1 MTNNKDPI
9 KTVRA
14 QGARTTFFPPY
25 ALMIGLIAS
34 SLLDS
39 FFIHLPLFEGS
50 IIVLIIGLIIAV
62 SSFLM
67 AIYTLKIFSDNE
79 ENPHPKSVQNQLFV
93 GGTFKYSR
101 NPIYLA
107 MVIILLSCGLAFNSW
122 WYVISAAISI
132 PLLTYGVIIPE
143 EKYLEKE
150 FGNVYLDYKKSVRR
164 WL

>member
-1 MTNNKDPI
+1 MNGPI
-9 KTVRA
+9 KPVKKR
-14 QGARTTFFPPY
+14 GARTEFFPPY
-25 ALMIGLIAS
+25 ALMVGLIGS

-39 FFIHLPLFEGS
+39 FLVHLPIFAGN
-50 IIVLIIGLIIAV
+50 IIVLIIGLTIAV

-79 ENPHPKSVQNQLFV
+79 ENPHPKSLQNQLFL

-122 WYVISAAISI
+122 WYVVAAVISI

-150 FGNVYLDYKKSVRR
+150 FGKVYLEYKSTVRR

>member
-1 MTNNKDPI
+1 MNDPI
-9 KTVRA
+9 KPVKK
-14 QGARTTFFPPY
+14 QGARTKFFPPY
-25 ALMIGLIAS
+25 ALMIGLIGS

-39 FFIHLPLFEGS
+39 FLVHLPIFAGN
-50 IIVLIIGLIIAV
+50 IIVLIIGLTIAV

-79 ENPHPKSVQNQLFV
+79 ENPHPKSLQNQLFL

-122 WYVISAAISI
+122 WYVVAAVISI
-132 PLLTYGVIIPE
+132 PLLTYGVIITE
-143 EKYLEKE
+143 EKYLENE
-150 FGNVYLDYKKSVRR
+150 FGKVYLNYKSTVRR

>member
-1 MTNNKDPI
+1 MSDNTDPI
-9 KTVRA
+9 KPVRA
-14 QGARTTFFPPY
+14 QGARTSFFPPY
-25 ALMIGLIAS
+25 ALMIGLVAS
-34 SLLDS
+34 SILDS
-39 FFIHLPLFEGS
+39 FLIHLPIFEGN
-50 IIVLIIGLIIAV
+50 IIFLIIGQTNAV
-62 SSFLM
+62 SSFLI

-79 ENPHPKSVQNQLFV
+79 ENPHPKSVQHQLFV

-107 MVIILLSCGLAFNSW
+107 MIIILLSCGLAFNSL
-122 WYVISAAISI
+122 WYVVSAIISF

-150 FGNVYLDYKKSVRR
+150 FGNVYLEYKKSTRR

>member
-1 MTNNKDPI
+1 MANNKDPI
-9 KTVRA
+9 KPVRA

-39 FFIHLPLFEGS
+39 FFIHLPVFKGS
-50 IIVLIIGLIIAV
+50 VIVLIIGLIIAV

-107 MVIILLSCGLAFNSW
+107 MVIILLSCGLAFNSC

-132 PLLTYGVIIPE
+132 PVSYTHLTLPTSQYV
-143 EKYLEKE
+143 
-150 FGNVYLDYKKSVRR
+150 
-164 WL
+164 

>member
-1 MTNNKDPI
+1 MNDPI
-9 KTVRA
+9 KPVKK
-14 QGARTTFFPPY
+14 QGARTKFFPPY
-25 ALMIGLIAS
+25 ALMIGLIGS

-39 FFIHLPLFEGS
+39 FLVHLPIFAGN
-50 IIVLIIGLIIAV
+50 IIVFIIGLTIAV

-67 AIYTLKIFSDNE
+67 AIYTIKIFSDNE
-79 ENPHPKSVQNQLFV
+79 ENPHPKSLQNQLFL

-122 WYVISAAISI
+122 WYVVAAVISI

-150 FGNVYLDYKKSVRR
+150 FGKVYLEYKSTVRR